1 MVCSESVIA
10 RSGATAQS
18 TTVQNGLDCFASLA
32 RTATGIGSY
41 RRDLALGRAL
51 AGPCPA
57 WQGHVPVFGVV
68 IPPASCFFLAL
79 NRKSTRI
86 FARPSIFDSGHFS
99 KSLCR
104 RSAFRLRSGR
114 GKKRLEAQCRR
125 KACLILAGRRTIA
138 AASPARRD
146 PLPASGPLA

>member
-1 MVCSESVIA
+1 MVGRTNRRSSRSVTA
-10 RSGATAQS
+10 RGGATKQS
-18 TTVQNGLDCFASLA
+18 TAVQDGLDCFASVA
-32 RTATGIGSY
+32 GTETGIGSY

-68 IPPASCFFLAL
+68 IQPASCFFLAL

-86 FARPSIFDSGHFS
+86 FARRSIFDSGHFS

-104 RSAFRLRSGR
+104 RS
-114 GKKRLEAQCRR
+114 
-125 KACLILAGRRTIA
+125 
-138 AASPARRD
+138 
-146 PLPASGPLA
+146 